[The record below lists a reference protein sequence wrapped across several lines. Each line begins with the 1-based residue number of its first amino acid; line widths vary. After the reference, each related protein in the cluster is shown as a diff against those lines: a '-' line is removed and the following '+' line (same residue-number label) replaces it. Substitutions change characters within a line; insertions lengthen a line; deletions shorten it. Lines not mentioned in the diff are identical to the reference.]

1 MTEIRIQNY
10 KSVSDTEVADAVLA
24 LAEPVLARCAGHFDL
39 EKQFLTL
46 AVTGWNL
53 SLFPTTDEELSE
65 AIAKRL
71 PPTLVEDQ
79 RVVFTGFLRSIV
91 KEKQERFPE
100 WMRGITRHTISKEAD
115 QIRLEVKTLAVKPG

>member
-39 EKQFLTL
+39 EKQFLSL

-71 PPTLVEDQ
+71 PATLVEDQ
-79 RVVFTGFLRSIV
+79 RVVFTGFLRLHCKGKAGTLSRMDAGNH
-91 KEKQERFPE
+91 QA
-100 WMRGITRHTISKEAD
+100 RHFKGGGPDPA
-115 QIRLEVKTLAVKPG
+115 